1 MEDGQAKLFFT
12 LVCNALKQMCF
23 TMLNYS
29 DNLPG
34 ALAGLAEADGVAE
47 RALQKLKASF
57 EAVQAALQSD
67 IPSMKRLGQRS
78 MWPDPH
84 FLTLAVYSLT
94 LLHIGS
100 SSPRK
105 GGFCPCVAVEP
116 AGA

>member
-34 ALAGLAEADGVAE
+34 ALAALAEADGVAE

-57 EAVQAALQSD
+57 EAAQAALQSD
-67 IPSMKRLGQRS
+67 IPSMKRLGKRS
-78 MWPDPH
+78 MWPDPR
-84 FLTLAVYSLT
+84 LPGTGNLQSL
-94 LLHIGS
+94 LCVGS

-116 AGA
+116 ACA